1 MKAVL
6 SKYKS
11 KDEGYPNVSLS
22 TLQSKIEGLQNEI
35 TDVQNSIDKAQ
46 AETHQ
51 QKEGNVEELEKKL
64 VEEQERVQSLIDKVT
79 TSETLIRAETLPK
92 DALDEAGR
100 IKKKFDESL
109 RRLA

>member
-1 MKAVL
+1 
-6 SKYKS
+6 
-11 KDEGYPNVSLS
+11 
-22 TLQSKIEGLQNEI
+22 
-35 TDVQNSIDKAQ
+35 
-46 AETHQ
+46 
-51 QKEGNVEELEKKL
+51 
-64 VEEQERVQSLIDKVT
+64 VQSLIDKVT